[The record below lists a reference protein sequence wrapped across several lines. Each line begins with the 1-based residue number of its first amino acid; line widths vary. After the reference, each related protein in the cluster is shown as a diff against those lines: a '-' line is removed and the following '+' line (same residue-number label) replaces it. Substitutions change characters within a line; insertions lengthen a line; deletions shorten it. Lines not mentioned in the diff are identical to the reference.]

1 MEFTL
6 EQILVAMALTILAGL
21 STAIGSVIAFFSRN
35 DNLRILSFGL
45 GFSAGVMIYISFME
59 ILPSAF
65 TDFKKYY
72 NSNYGE
78 LLALLCFFGGIFLSA
93 IIDKFIP
100 EDVNPHDPK
109 EDLSELKICPLPQKN
124 EKHPLFMQVNL

>member
-6 EQILVAMALTILAGL
+6 DQILVAMALTILAGL

-65 TDFKKYY
+65 VDFKKYY
-72 NSNYGE
+72 HSGYGE
-78 LLALLCFFGGIFLSA
+78 LSAFMFFWWNF
-93 IIDKFIP
+93 FIS
-100 EDVNPHDPK
+100 H
-109 EDLSELKICPLPQKN
+109 
-124 EKHPLFMQVNL
+124 HR